1 MSATKEMFMT
11 IREELV
17 NVHNQVIEGELS
29 NLDGLIKMREAKKEA
44 EAILEDVKRFE
55 DERLHQITTEAEAN
69 GGKYCGFEIKSIQ
82 GRKMYSFKG
91 IDEHETAKKT
101 VSEIE
106 EKYKSAFDGFQKG
119 TVQTT
124 VENDVRYWIDDN
136 GELRNFPE
144 LNIGKSFLQIKDTN
158 KK

>member
-69 GGKYCGFEIKSIQ
+69 GGKYCGLEIKMMN
-82 GRKMYSFKG
+82 GRKLYSFG
-91 IDEHETAKKT
+91 HI
-101 VSEIE
+101 SEIKEIESKAKE
-106 EKYKSAFDGFQKG
+106 EKDRFQNAFESYQKG
-119 TVQTT
+119 LIQTT
-124 VENDVRYWIDDN
+124 EVEGVLHWIDDA
-136 GELRNFPE
+136 GELHLFPE
-144 LNIGKSFLQIKDTN
+144 LNYGKSFLMVKESR
-158 KK
+158 K